1 MVMVELGG
9 VEEMVIRDLG
19 FFKEMRRMEGEMDL
33 EA

>member
-1 MVMVELGG
+1 MEELGG

-19 FFKEMRRMEGEMDL
+19 FFKDMRRMEGDMDL

>member
-1 MVMVELGG
+1 MVELGG

-19 FFKEMRRMEGEMDL
+19 FFKELRGVEMELAM